1 MNKSIIIIILAA
13 AFLCFPVSAQKVKE
27 GSKKVAGYILTHT
40 GDPVKGA
47 MIFVDGKLINKGSNR
62 KGLYKIKIKPDS
74 ETIAVLSE
82 SHGSEEA
89 LCLGQDSVNFVLTGS
104 FNARVIIPAE
114 EDEYVDIGYGKVK
127 RDELT
132 TSVGSVS
139 KEKINQPHY
148 TDIYSMIQG
157 EVPGVTVTGD
167 RIIIR
172 GIHTI
177 NANTDPLFVVD
188 GVIASSVSYINPM
201 DVESIDILKG
211 SAASIYGVNSA
222 NGVILINTR
231 KAVRRK

>member
-1 MNKSIIIIILAA
+1 MNIKTIILSLAA
-13 AFLCFPVSAQKVKE
+13 IFIALPLSSQEANEK
-27 GSKKVAGYILTHT
+27 SKKVAGQIVTHT

-47 MIFVDGKLINKGSNR
+47 MIFVDGKLTGTKSNR
-62 KGLYKIKIKPDS
+62 KGNYRIRIRPGS

-82 SHGSEEA
+82 SRGSEEA
-89 LCLGQDSVNFVLTGS
+89 LYLGQDTINFVLNGS
-104 FNARVIIPAE
+104 FNARVIMPVE
-114 EDEYVDIGYGKVK
+114 EEEYVDIGYGKIK

-139 KEKINQPHY
+139 KEKISQPHY

-157 EVPGVTVTGD
+157 EVPGVTVTGQ

-188 GVIASSVSYINPM
+188 GVIASSIAHINPM

-211 SAASIYGVNSA
+211 PAASIYGVNSA

-231 KAVRRK
+231 KARR

>member
-1 MNKSIIIIILAA
+1 MKKNIIIIIFASVLI
-13 AFLCFPVSAQKVKE
+13 FLPLSAQE
-27 GSKKVAGYILTHT
+27 GKGGRKKLAGHVVTLT

-47 MIFVDGKLINKGSNR
+47 MIFVDGKLINTGSNR
-62 KGLYKIKIKPDS
+62 KGIYKIKINPDS
-74 ETIAVLSE
+74 EIIAVLSE

-89 LCLGQDSVNFVLTGS
+89 LYMGQDSINFVLTGS
-104 FNARVIIPAE
+104 FNASVFIPVE
-114 EDEYVDIGYGKVK
+114 EEEYVDIGYGKVK
-127 RDELT
+127 RDQLT

-157 EVPGVTVTGD
+157 EVPGVTVTGE

-188 GVIASSVSYINPM
+188 GVMASSISHINPM

-211 SAASIYGVNSA
+211 PAASIYGVNGA